1 MKYLIIKMPDGA
13 QFKVPRHI
21 VAEARAFH
29 YEVEIDGKSPTS
41 PEVQAAIES
50 YEDHDLFDWA
60 NNNMNWEDLEP
71 YAKLHRP
78 PNPPTPYAT
87 QFLEGC
93 EFAVVELEE
102 EV

>member
-29 YEVEIDGKSPTS
+29 YEVEVDGKSPTS
-41 PEVQAAIES
+41 PEVQAVIDDYSDQECIEWA
-50 YEDHDLFDWA
+50 YEMTWD
-60 NNNMNWEDLEP
+60 ELEP
-71 YAKLHRP
+71 YAAVHQEPESQLDI
-78 PNPPTPYAT
+78 PYRE
-87 QFLEGC
+87 QLC
-93 EFAVVELEE
+93 DSAVEIIELEE